1 LIVMSAV
8 FPSVAA
14 FGLGL
19 ATLAFGVSVS
29 AATADSCLAPKV
41 SVEVPP
47 GENWQTAT
55 AELAEHL
62 RSLRDLDKC
71 ARVTVRPSGSLVL
84 LEITTGD
91 GRVATREVSDVAEL
105 LRTAEALLVLPPQP
119 VAVASKASPLETPP
133 PDPRPASSTP
143 ASIHVDL
150 GVGGALRFGGGP
162 SFGGGGVAG
171 FATFAVERWLLTVS
185 GRWDVADAYFAE
197 PTPSDFNMQST
208 SVGVSAGRRLEVG
221 SANLDALIGPNVVL
235 ESQDSDDGNREVHG
249 AAADFRLAVALRVS
263 GPRSSSVRAFATTD
277 FEGSPA
283 RIRSQ
288 KYLDRALPQL
298 PWWSSGLAVG
308 VLWGAR

>member
-1 LIVMSAV
+1 MSGV
-8 FPSVAA
+8 SPSVAA
-14 FGLGL
+14 FGLAL
-19 ATLAFGVSVS
+19 AALAS
-29 AATADSCLAPKV
+29 AASSAGATADSCLAPKV
-41 SVEVPP
+41 SIEVPP
-47 GENWQTAT
+47 GAQWQTAT

-71 ARVTVRPSGSLVL
+71 ARVSVRPHGSGVL
-84 LEITTGD
+84 LEITTSD
-91 GRVATREVSDVAEL
+91 GRDAARQVSDVAEL

-119 VAVASKASPLETPP
+119 APVESKASPLETPP
-133 PDPRPASSTP
+133 AEPRPASSTA

-150 GVGGALRFGGGP
+150 GVGGSLRFGGGP
-162 SFGGGGVAG
+162 LFGGGGVAG
-171 FATFAVERWLLTVS
+171 FAAFAIDRWLLNVS
-185 GRWDVADAYFAE
+185 GRWDIADAYFAQ
-197 PTPSDFNMQST
+197 PTPMDFEMQST
-208 SVGVSAGRRLEVG
+208 SVGVSAGRRLELG
-221 SANLDALIGPNVVL
+221 SANFDALIGPNVVL
-235 ESQDSDDGNREVHG
+235 ESQDADDGDREVHG

-263 GPRSSSVRAFATTD
+263 GPRSSSVRAFATSD

>member
-1 LIVMSAV
+1 MFAV
-8 FPSVAA
+8 RPSVAA

-19 ATLAFGVSVS
+19 AALSFGAPGS

-47 GENWQTAT
+47 GADWQTAT
-55 AELAEHL
+55 VELAEHL

-71 ARVTVRPSGSLVL
+71 ASVTVHPSGSVVL

-91 GRVATREVSDVAEL
+91 GRVATRQVSDVAEL

-119 VAVASKASPLETPP
+119 VPVAVAKASALETPP
-133 PDPRPASSTP
+133 PEPRPASSAL
-143 ASIHVDL
+143 ASIHVDV

-197 PTPSDFNMQST
+197 PTPSDFDMQST

-221 SANLDALIGPNVVL
+221 SANFDALIGPNVVL
-235 ESQDSDDGNREVHG
+235 ESQDADDGNREVHA

>member
-1 LIVMSAV
+1 MLAV
-8 FPSVAA
+8 SPSVAA

-19 ATLAFGVSVS
+19 AALAFGATGN
-29 AATADSCLAPKV
+29 AATAESCLAPKV

-47 GENWQTAT
+47 GADWQTAT
-55 AELAEHL
+55 ADLAEHL

-71 ARVTVRPSGSLVL
+71 ARVTVRPSGSIVL

-91 GRVATREVSDVAEL
+91 GRVATRQVSDVADL

-119 VAVASKASPLETPP
+119 VAVAKASPLETPP
-133 PDPRPASSTP
+133 PDPRPASSAS

-162 SFGGGGVAG
+162 SFGGGGVAV
-171 FATFAVERWLLTVS
+171 FATFAMERWLLTVS

-197 PTPSDFNMQST
+197 PTPSDFDMQST

-221 SANLDALIGPNVVL
+221 SANFDALIGPNVVL
-235 ESQDSDDGNREVHG
+235 ESQDADDGNREVHG

>member
-1 LIVMSAV
+1 MFAV
-8 FPSVAA
+8 SPSVAA
-14 FGLGL
+14 FGLAL
-19 ATLAFGVSVS
+19 AALTVGAATR

-41 SVEVPP
+41 SIEVPP
-47 GENWQTAT
+47 GAQWQTAT

-71 ARVTVRPSGSLVL
+71 ARISVRPSGSGVL
-84 LEITTGD
+84 LEISTSD
-91 GRVATREVSDVAEL
+91 GRVATRQVSDVAEL

-119 VAVASKASPLETPP
+119 LVVANTASPSELPP
-133 PDPRPASSTP
+133 PEPRPTSPTAS
-143 ASIHVDL
+143 SIHVEL

-162 SFGGGGVAG
+162 LFGGGGVAG
-171 FATFAVERWLLTVS
+171 FAEFAIDRWLLTVT
-185 GRWDVADAYFAE
+185 GRWDVADAYFAQ
-197 PTPSDFNMQST
+197 PTPSDFFMQST
-208 SVGVSAGRRLEVG
+208 AVGVSAGRRLEVG
-221 SANLDALIGPNVVL
+221 SANFDAAIGPNVVL
-235 ESQDSDDGNREVHG
+235 ESQDADDGDREVHG
-249 AAADFRLAVALRVS
+249 AAADFRLALALRVS
-263 GPRSSSVRAFATTD
+263 GPRSSSLRAFATTD